1 MLGFYNYTVILTY
14 LGLISGISGIFFA
27 FRGQPDIAVICLLQA
42 GCFDMFDGK
51 VASTRKRTEQ
61 ERKFGIQIDS
71 LSDLICFGVL
81 PVAIGYAV
89 GLKAL
94 WYIPLA
100 CLYVLAALIRLAYF
114 NVMEEERQKTTAA
127 RRKSYNGM
135 PVTLVSGFLPLL
147 YCFQDALNRLHASLF
162 SYVYLGVMLLF
173 GSAFLITHLKI
184 RKISFK
190 EMLWVAGIGAVL
202 LAALVLK
209 ALLKRFL

>member
-81 PVAIGYAV
+81 PVVTATPSAAG
-89 GLKAL
+89 AL
-94 WYIPLA
+94 VYPLA

-114 NVMEEERQKTTAA
+114 NVMEEERQKTTTV

-173 GSAFLITHLKI
+173 GAAFLITHLKI